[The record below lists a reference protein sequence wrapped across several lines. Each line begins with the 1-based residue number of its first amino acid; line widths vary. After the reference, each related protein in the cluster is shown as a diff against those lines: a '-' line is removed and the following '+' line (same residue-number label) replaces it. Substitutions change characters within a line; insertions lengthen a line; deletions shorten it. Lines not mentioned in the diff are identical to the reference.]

1 MKSLVF
7 KEGTKEYELMQKI
20 VNDKEY
26 KFPIT
31 SAKENLMNKN
41 LDYKVLMLLTL
52 LSNRQTDK
60 DFEETGSQDT
70 HRYIYKN
77 RLYEY
82 KDLIESLS
90 NNKLNTILRTIKKIE
105 KLDCKIIN
113 VVKTESNEIV
123 YYISYAKNDK
133 EYVTIDTKIMEALIH
148 SFNSNVIKIYIL
160 LTYMCLKG
168 KRRITR
174 EWLLK
179 QIGLNSNSEA
189 NKSMITNITT
199 ELHCGGYINKET
211 VREGNKTVNYYEV
224 NDVDTWKKI
233 RKYGR

>member
-1 MKSLVF
+1 MESLVF

-20 VNDKEY
+20 INRKEY

-70 HRYIYKN
+70 YRYIYKN

-133 EYVTIDTKIMEALIH
+133 
-148 SFNSNVIKIYIL
+148 
-160 LTYMCLKG
+160 
-168 KRRITR
+168 
-174 EWLLK
+174 
-179 QIGLNSNSEA
+179 
-189 NKSMITNITT
+189 
-199 ELHCGGYINKET
+199 
-211 VREGNKTVNYYEV
+211 
-224 NDVDTWKKI
+224 
-233 RKYGR
+233 